1 MYYATSLL
9 SHSHGWRTL
18 VILVASA
25 MIIPAILAQDNTA
38 SEIVI
43 YKADDEYIYQGCYT
57 ETNDINGTEKRRAL
71 PDANKV
77 AKGELVVP
85 DCLDFC
91 EEGGYPWAG
100 VQFSRECWCGHFL
113 SAFSEKVDDRQCNT
127 TCDGNVS
134 MACGGSQRL
143 SVYHKDDASLSA
155 LSRTILWMGVIVTTA
170 LSILL

>member
-1 MYYATSLL
+1 
-9 SHSHGWRTL
+9 
-18 VILVASA
+18 

-127 TCDGNVS
+127 TVRFMPTRKFCLIYLD
-134 MACGGSQRL
+134 L
-143 SVYHKDDASLSA
+143 IYLFISVMEMF
-155 LSRTILWMGVIVTTA
+155 LWLVVDRNGFQYV
-170 LSILL
+170 L